1 MAKYKGTKR
10 PTRDEL
16 ILEDMGE
23 RLVEAY
29 QEEVELQLEVWNWDE
44 SVTGKIVKLDSRT
57 KLVHVERDGKLTKVP
72 FMDIME
78 INNAN

>member
-44 SVTGKIVKLDSRT
+44 AITGKIVKLDSRT
-57 KLVHVERDGKLTKVP
+57 KLVHIEGDGKLTKVP